1 MKLTEKEKQLISGA
15 LLAQMANISE
25 SIKSIAHT
33 GDKSLTDL
41 LTEHR
46 KELAA
51 LNSKICEAM
60 REDESESG
68 EATQEYSG
76 DSYFEICAETDGN
89 IQQLDDSWVADCA
102 KRLADEWVEFY
113 KAKTDKPERI
123 VVYEYKEAGK
133 CYEKEVE

>member
-68 EATQEYSG
+68 EAAQEYIG

-89 IQQLDDSWVADCA
+89 IQQLDNAWDEDHA
-102 KRLADEWVEFY
+102 KRQADDLADFF
-113 KAKTDKPERI
+113 KAKTDKPDRI
-123 VVYEYKEAGK
+123 VVYEYKDTGI
-133 CYEKEVE
+133 CYAKEVE